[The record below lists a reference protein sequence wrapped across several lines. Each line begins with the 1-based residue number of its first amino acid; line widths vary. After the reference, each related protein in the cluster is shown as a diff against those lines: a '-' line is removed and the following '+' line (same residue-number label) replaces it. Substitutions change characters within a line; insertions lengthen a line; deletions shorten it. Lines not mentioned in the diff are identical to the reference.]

1 MPKIIQ
7 FLHPSQEAKPV
18 NDDDKIIQWNNFAT
32 HRRKFLLSRG
42 EYINHSGELK
52 VNDLTF
58 WGEWEPQSEII
69 KIINPKP
76 YFPKY
81 LNLPYLDLREPQRT
95 HTTDPYVFGNSFRY
109 FICRQHSNR
118 HILKNIE
125 PGSIILFGSSIN
137 FKFCLDTL
145 FVVSNNRIKYSSEN
159 VNQMF
164 PIDKRG
170 QFYYACIDPIFG
182 SAICNPEVEE
192 EDNCR
197 ANQNEEFVCYESL
210 SFNQEKLDGNIYSF
224 VPIKLYDKDNI
235 KNSVFRQPEIELD
248 FIQHAQTM
256 GINSKDCTRE
266 EIQEYW
272 NEISKQ
278 IENQNLLRGTKFK
291 TPFMKQ
297 KNGG

>member
-7 FLHPSQEAKPV
+7 FLHPSQEALPINV
-18 NDDDKIIQWNNFAT
+18 DDKIIQWNNFVT
-32 HRRKFLLSRG
+32 HRRKFLLSSG
-42 EYINHSGELK
+42 EYINHNGELK
-52 VNDLTF
+52 VDDLTF

-69 KIINPKP
+69 KITNPKP
-76 YFPKY
+76 YFPNY
-81 LNLPYLDLREPQRT
+81 LNLPYLDPSVPERT
-95 HTTDPYVFGNSFRY
+95 HTTDPYVFGQNFKY

-125 PGSIILFGSSIN
+125 PDSIILFGSSIN

-145 FVVSNNRIKYSSEN
+145 FVVSKNRIKYSSKNMNE
-159 VNQMF
+159 MF

-182 SAICNPEVEE
+182 NSLCNPEVEE

-197 ANQNEEFVCYESL
+197 ANKNEEFVCYESL
-210 SFNQEKLDGNIYSF
+210 NFDEVKQDGKIYSF
-224 VPIKLYDKDNI
+224 VPSKLYDKDNI
-235 KNSVFRQPEIELD
+235 RNSVFGQPEIKLD
-248 FIQHAQTM
+248 FIQSAQTM
-256 GINSKDCTRE
+256 GINSKECTIE

-272 NEISKQ
+272 NEIAKQ
-278 IENQNLLRGTKFK
+278 IENQNLLKGTKFK
-291 TPFMKQ
+291 TPPMRQ